1 MSPLPERMADHWWWR
16 PGCRPGRRQYVWHVL
31 FDDQPAVRE
40 AVRQVQNRMAG
51 LAGFDLV
58 PEPWLHMTTHIV
70 GFADEI
76 SGAEASDL
84 VTTAADGLSG
94 LAPAKVSFRRIGF
107 HPEAVVLAAQP
118 VPSLL
123 PIRRAVCDASRKILG
138 PERAGGDEEWIPH
151 VTAAYSNADTP
162 AWSVINAAG
171 RIVPARD
178 TTVGR
183 VDLVIQE
190 RHGHSYQWEKV
201 GAARL
206 DGIASRGV
214 AGAAEG

>member
-1 MSPLPERMADHWWWR
+1 MADHWWR
-16 PGCRPGRRQYVWHVL
+16 RPGRRQYVWHVL
-31 FDDQPAVRE
+31 FDNQPAARE
-40 AVRQVQNRMAG
+40 AVREVQNRMAG

-58 PEPWLHMTTHIV
+58 PGPWLHMTTRIV

-94 LAPAKVSFRRIGF
+94 LAPVQVSFSRIGF
-107 HPEAVVLAAQP
+107 HPEAVVLVAQP

-123 PIRRAVCDASRKILG
+123 PIRRAVCDATRQVLG

-162 AWSVINAAG
+162 ASPVIDAAG
-171 RIVPARD
+171 RTVPARD
-178 TTVGR
+178 ATVSR

-190 RHGHSYQWEKV
+190 RCGHSYRWEKV
-201 GAARL
+201 AAARL
-206 DGIASRGV
+206 GGIASRG
-214 AGAAEG
+214 E